1 VGGDKGG
8 SSFKMSFQIC
18 NVLSPNAV
26 NNTYVF
32 CVFQAADT
40 PVNLTIAL
48 ERYCEQINE
57 LHLDTGA
64 RDFVYST
71 LVITSTSQSSTGF
84 LIQAAIAACFARPRW
99 RVSKRLHR
107 TSLSH
112 LSNGHW
118 QHSNVTTTASR
129 VVEEVLKTQSVLTML

>member
-1 VGGDKGG
+1 MGGDKGG

-48 ERYCEQINE
+48 ERYCEQVNE
-57 LHLDTGA
+57 L
-64 RDFVYST
+64 
-71 LVITSTSQSSTGF
+71 QEM
-84 LIQAAIAACFARPRW
+84 QW
-99 RVSKRLHR
+99 R
-107 TSLSH
+107 
-112 LSNGHW
+112 
-118 QHSNVTTTASR
+118 
-129 VVEEVLKTQSVLTML
+129 